1 MTSIYRPFSQGFQT
15 PSQQQ
20 PQGKQ
25 ASMGGGPT
33 NMSAYTPPGRAQS
46 KPPQSQGTPYNPGG
60 AYSMDGH
67 WSPNVPIPSQAG
79 GQSPPAPSYA
89 PAGGNFGNMQPGMRP
104 EPFAAATY
112 GPTGEQMDPS
122 QAFDQR
128 AAFVQSI
135 NDARAPFA
143 EAVGNGYSGPPPQRD
158 FGQMWSQAGD
168 MVAGGWQNP
177 LAPQQPGTPRGQQQ
191 DAVRNLFAQNNLQ
204 MPDGFMDQLIGVLG
218 GQSPNQR
225 LAPGQSQYQLPPVSQ
240 PYDQFVQDY
249 NSGGPVGGSILEQR
263 RRMGY
268 GVPSE
273 AQWSEWSDAGVRN
286 RQMLQQQEGE
296 RSQKAR
302 QQWLDEETARAQAV
316 RASQRQAQ
324 PALPAAYGGPQNRLQ
339 EAKRQQVLAGASR
352 DMSLNGWQFKNM
364 RPEDATAAQ
373 KRRMAELAAMSPE
386 QIDRLHRQGQFANP
400 YVPGVTSGKY
410 KRR

>member
-15 PSQQQ
+15 PSQ
-20 PQGKQ
+20 PQSKQ

-33 NMSAYTPPGRAQS
+33 NMSAYTPPSRAQS

-89 PAGGNFGNMQPGMRP
+89 PAGGNVQPGMRP

-122 QAFDQR
+122 QAFAQR

-177 LAPQQPGTPRGQQQ
+177 LAPQQPGMPRGQQQ

-240 PYDQFVQDY
+240 PSAYDQFVQDY

-286 RQMLQQQEGE
+286 SQMLQQQEGE

-373 KRRMAELAAMSPE
+373 KKRMAELAAMSPE

-410 KRR
+410 RRR